1 MEEKL
6 VLVSGYGVPGE
17 DDIALYGIA
26 GERAVKRFGLYHGRA
41 PSFCCKGDD
50 GVVYVAS
57 ERADGADITA
67 YDIWEE
73 GLRAIRTL
81 EVPGRGL
88 CHLCAHK
95 GVVFGCCFE
104 SGHYFAVDAA
114 LTRVL
119 WQFCPD
125 GARAHW
131 SHIAGGALFLADL
144 ENSCLYR
151 FVLSGGLPQ
160 GEPQIFHQPEGSGPR
175 QILTLEGGRL
185 ASVNELDGTV
195 RILTEDGGVRAAV
208 QASDVPEPRNWPGGA
223 CLDERGMLYVC
234 NRGPNTLSAWRYS
247 GEILTPV
254 WEIPTGDW
262 PRHVAALPGTGL
274 VLAACTRGGEVCGYA
289 AGKDSPREVFRL
301 PLAGASCVLPL

>member
-50 GVVYVAS
+50 GVVYAAS

-88 CHLCAHK
+88 CHLCAHE

-119 WQFCPD
+119 WQLPVSLCALRRPAA
-125 GARAHW
+125 GRAADF
-131 SHIAGGALFLADL
+131 SPAGGQRTAPNTHA
-144 ENSCLYR
+144 
-151 FVLSGGLPQ
+151 
-160 GEPQIFHQPEGSGPR
+160 
-175 QILTLEGGRL
+175 GGR
-185 ASVNELDGTV
+185 T
-195 RILTEDGGVRAAV
+195 
-208 QASDVPEPRNWPGGA
+208 A
-223 CLDERGMLYVC
+223 CQR
-234 NRGPNTLSAWRYS
+234 
-247 GEILTPV
+247 
-254 WEIPTGDW
+254 
-262 PRHVAALPGTGL
+262 
-274 VLAACTRGGEVCGYA
+274 
-289 AGKDSPREVFRL
+289 K
-301 PLAGASCVLPL
+301 

>member
-1 MEEKL
+1 M
-6 VLVSGYGVPGE
+6 
-17 DDIALYGIA
+17 
-26 GERAVKRFGLYHGRA
+26 
-41 PSFCCKGDD
+41 
-50 GVVYVAS
+50 
-57 ERADGADITA
+57 
-67 YDIWEE
+67 
-73 GLRAIRTL
+73 
-81 EVPGRGL
+81 
-88 CHLCAHK
+88 
-95 GVVFGCCFE
+95 
-104 SGHYFAVDAA
+104 
-114 LTRVL
+114 
-119 WQFCPD
+119 
-125 GARAHW
+125 
-131 SHIAGGALFLADL
+131 
-144 ENSCLYR
+144 
-151 FVLSGGLPQ
+151 LSGGLPQ

>member
-50 GVVYVAS
+50 GVVYAAS

-88 CHLCAHK
+88 CHLCAHE

-119 WQFCPD
+119 WQFCKTLF
-125 GARAHW
+125 
-131 SHIAGGALFLADL
+131 AGTLML
-144 ENSCLYR
+144 EISC
-151 FVLSGGLPQ
+151 S
-160 GEPQIFHQPEGSGPR
+160 
-175 QILTLEGGRL
+175 
-185 ASVNELDGTV
+185 
-195 RILTEDGGVRAAV
+195 
-208 QASDVPEPRNWPGGA
+208 PG
-223 CLDERGMLYVC
+223 
-234 NRGPNTLSAWRYS
+234 
-247 GEILTPV
+247 
-254 WEIPTGDW
+254 
-262 PRHVAALPGTGL
+262 
-274 VLAACTRGGEVCGYA
+274 
-289 AGKDSPREVFRL
+289 FRT
-301 PLAGASCVLPL
+301 

>member
-1 MEEKL
+1 M
-6 VLVSGYGVPGE
+6 
-17 DDIALYGIA
+17 
-26 GERAVKRFGLYHGRA
+26 
-41 PSFCCKGDD
+41 
-50 GVVYVAS
+50 
-57 ERADGADITA
+57 
-67 YDIWEE
+67 
-73 GLRAIRTL
+73 
-81 EVPGRGL
+81 
-88 CHLCAHK
+88 
-95 GVVFGCCFE
+95 
-104 SGHYFAVDAA
+104 DAA

-208 QASDVPEPRNWPGGA
+208 QASDVPEPRNWPQSRAEYTVCLAVQWGNTHTCVGNTYGRLAAPRGGFAGNGA
-223 CLDERGMLYVC
+223 CAGRMHTRRRGVRIRRRERFAAGGVPPAAGGRIVCAAAVMLLFAGSRFPESY
-234 NRGPNTLSAWRYS
+234 GAMEYS
-247 GEILTPV
+247 G
-254 WEIPTGDW
+254 G
-262 PRHVAALPGTGL
+262 RY
-274 VLAACTRGGEVCGYA
+274 R
-289 AGKDSPREVFRL
+289 KF
-301 PLAGASCVLPL
+301 

>member
-50 GVVYVAS
+50 GVVYAAS

-88 CHLCAHK
+88 CHLCAHE

-254 WEIPTGDW
+254 
-262 PRHVAALPGTGL
+262 
-274 VLAACTRGGEVCGYA
+274 
-289 AGKDSPREVFRL
+289 
-301 PLAGASCVLPL
+301 